1 MPVEEEKTPPRAKNK
16 QKQAITII
24 TTAMKRFKEIT
35 LENLG
40 ELKSIINA
48 VKREANEKKD
58 YAGKCVILIGEET
71 IRKAIDRYHINGS
84 EYQWE
89 RADEAVQHLKIN
101 GSAKFVY
108 TAQVLV
114 YWDARWINRGTAEI
128 EYITKNISY
137 NGYLLSAYKDS
148 YSDKTY
154 NFHLFNEASDD
165 KQGVTLD
172 KPNKVGTLT
181 DKKADAW
188 LSVLLDEA
196 DKRQEAKK
204 AADDRKAAFMERMSK
219 LTKRPVST
227 FEHGGSLHLGMFL
240 VKWDYYTDGRAYTRI
255 EINPCSKDEKGEYMS
270 SEEKLSI
277 LADCG
282 LLG

>member
-1 MPVEEEKTPPRAKNK
+1 MGDKKTPPRAK
-16 QKQAITII
+16 KQAITITPTI
-24 TTAMKRFKEIT
+24 TMKRFKEIT

-48 VKREANEKKD
+48 VKREANEKKN
-58 YAGKCVILIGEET
+58 YTGKIVILIGEET
-71 IRKAIDRYHINGS
+71 IRKAIDKYHINGS

-128 EYITKNISY
+128 EYITKDISY
-137 NGYLLSAYKDS
+137 NGYMLSAYRDS
-148 YSDKTY
+148 YNDKTY

-181 DKKADAW
+181 NKKADAW

-196 DKRQEAKK
+196 EKRQEAQK
-204 AADDRKAAFMERMSK
+204 AADDRKAAFMQRMAK
-219 LTKRPVST
+219 LTKKPVST
-227 FEHGGSLHLGMFL
+227 FEHGGSLYLGMFL
-240 VKWDYYTDGRAYTRI
+240 VKWEYCQDGRAYTRI
-255 EINPCSKDEKGEYMS
+255 EINPCSKNEKGEYMNDT
-270 SEEKLSI
+270 EKLSV

>member
-1 MPVEEEKTPPRAKNK
+1 
-16 QKQAITII
+16 
-24 TTAMKRFKEIT
+24 MKRFKEIT

-71 IRKAIDRYHINGS
+71 IRKAIDKYHINGS
-84 EYQWE
+84 EYLWE

-101 GSAKFVY
+101 GTAKFVY

-114 YWDARWINRGTAEI
+114 YWDARWINRGSAEI
-128 EYITKNISY
+128 EYITKDISY
-137 NGYLLSAYKDS
+137 NGYMLSAYRDS
-148 YSDKTY
+148 YNGKTY
-154 NFHLFNEASDD
+154 TFHLFNEASDD

-196 DKRQEAKK
+196 EKRQEAQKV
-204 AADDRKAAFMERMSK
+204 ADERKAAFMQRMAK
-219 LTKRPVST
+219 LTKKPAST
-227 FEHGGSLHLGMFL
+227 FEENGTLYLGMFL
-240 VKWDYYTDGRAYTRI
+240 VRWGYYISGQPYTRI
-255 EINPCSKDEKGEYMS
+255 EINPCTKNEKGEYMNDT
-270 SEEKLSI
+270 ERLSV